1 MSLSVGIVGLPNVG
15 KSTLFNALLKKQHRM
30 YQPRQIVSEA
40 CGKTILIGEHIVV
53 YGYPAL
59 LLPLSLKVKCK
70 LSEFEEG
77 ITDGKVAIFA
87 LGEKSEFSWKEINK
101 FYLKRTQNPN
111 FKLQLVLTS
120 LKTSFDFFGIKK
132 RPGFKLKL
140 ESSIPMGGFGSSTAV
155 SAAIV
160 KCVAKLANK
169 NISRLKLWRLL
180 IQIERL
186 SGAKVSG
193 ADQYV
198 ISHESFI
205 KYQKNRRPERIK
217 LDSKILKNFL
227 IIQSGT
233 PHCTTK
239 ECINF
244 IAQQKRSNPG
254 KIKGIFM
261 RLAKEG
267 KKMLV
272 CLERD
277 DSLGFFKTIKNSGE
291 LLISLGI
298 VSPDSVLLIRKIE
311 KLGGYLKLT
320 GAGTIRKGGSGG
332 ILCFSNNYKKIES
345 FLLKNHL
352 DYLKVSI

>member
-1 MSLSVGIVGLPNVG
+1 M
-15 KSTLFNALLKKQHRM
+15 AL
-30 YQPRQIVSEA
+30 QIVSEA
-40 CGKTILIGEHIVV
+40 CGKTILTGEHVVV

-59 LLPLSLKVKCK
+59 LLPLSLKVKCE
-70 LSEFEEG
+70 LSEFKDD
-77 ITDGKVAIFA
+77 IPDGKVAIFA
-87 LGEKSEFSWKEINK
+87 LGKKSEFSWKEIDK
-101 FYLKRTQNPN
+101 FYLNRTQYPN
-111 FKLQLVLTS
+111 FKLQLVLAS
-120 LKTSFDFFGIKK
+120 LKTSFDYFGIKK

-140 ESSIPMGGFGSSTAV
+140 ESSIPIGGFGSSTAV

-160 KCVAKLANK
+160 RCVAKLVNK
-169 NISRLKLWRLL
+169 NISHLKLWRLL
-180 IQIERL
+180 IQIEERC
-186 SGAKVSG
+186 GAKVSG

-198 ISHESFI
+198 ISHESFV
-205 KYQKNRRPERIK
+205 KYKKNFNPEKIK

-244 IAQQKRSNPG
+244 IAQQKRSDPG

-261 RLAKEG
+261 HLAKEG

-272 CLERD
+272 CLKKD
-277 DSLGFFKTIKNSGE
+277 DALGFFKTIKNSGE
-291 LLISLGI
+291 LLISLGV
-298 VSPDSVLLIRKIE
+298 VSPDSVNLIRMIE

-320 GAGTIRKGGSGG
+320 GAGTIGNGGSGG
-332 ILCFSNNYKKIES
+332 ILCFSNKYKKIES

-352 DYLKVSI
+352 GYLKVSI